1 MNDSPSSLAF
11 REVKCCPQGHT
22 ACDDMSPWP
31 LCQPVLSPSC
41 SSISPAR
48 KQLHLETYHLVCL
61 GAQPGSLIRFKDLDL
76 RMSTDCSHLGSW
88 GSPMPRED
96 LVSEGYQ
103 KASSQARAVEQ
114 GLGEASRQVLER
126 KQVLRP
132 SPPRPS
138 SAHPPDH
145 LKPWTK
151 ETADCD
157 SPRPTVGRGQ
167 LRSSS
172 DFFYCSSGCGL
183 FLGWVDHWD
192 IHLPQ

>member
-1 MNDSPSSLAF
+1 MASLPASVESIVQFNQPRQEAAPS
-11 REVKCCPQGHT
+11 RN
-22 ACDDMSPWP
+22 
-31 LCQPVLSPSC
+31 
-41 SSISPAR
+41 ISPG
-48 KQLHLETYHLVCL
+48 LLVCTAWKFDQVQGL
-61 GAQPGSLIRFKDLDL
+61 GPKNVYRLF
-76 RMSTDCSHLGSW
+76 TLGSW
-88 GSPMPRED
+88 GSQMPRED

-126 KQVLRP
+126 KQVLLP
-132 SPPRPS
+132 SPPLPS

-172 DFFYCSSGCGL
+172 DLFYCSS
-183 FLGWVDHWD
+183 
-192 IHLPQ
+192 